1 MAAEFVVGLFRSRGI
16 AEDACHRLRTEGVPD
31 GAVFYQMLREVAPL
45 PSTTEGGALSM
56 YPRIWDN
63 VRDTYVSYMHN
74 GETVVLVL
82 AATAAEI
89 ELASDVLRMFEPLV
103 VELLTLELES

>member
-1 MAAEFVVGLFRSRGI
+1 MEAQIVVGLFPSSGI

-31 GAVFYQMLREVAPL
+31 GAVFFQMLREVAPL
-45 PSTTEGGALSM
+45 PSTTGAAVLTS

-63 VRDTYVSYMHN
+63 VRDTYVSYIHN